1 MSEPVKLGCFERI
14 SQQNA
19 KSIVF
24 GYLRDESGENI
35 DNLYILYNDLEKGL
49 LLEKLESTTAYILQ
63 KLFTDDRCI
72 LVRRMGGLSGVQEK
86 GYTKADYIMALH
98 KEYGCDL
105 KTAEKAHDYAL
116 EYLRSLSKL
125 KG

>member
-1 MSEPVKLGCFERI
+1 MSEPVKLGYFERI

-19 KSIVF
+19 KSIVC

-49 LLEKLESTTAYILQ
+49 LVEKMESTTAYILQ

-72 LVRRMGGLSGVQEK
+72 LVRRMN
-86 GYTKADYIMALH
+86 Y
-98 KEYGCDL
+98 
-105 KTAEKAHDYAL
+105 
-116 EYLRSLSKL
+116 
-125 KG
+125 